1 MQTFGKSPAN
11 SGQSRLR
18 KFATGCSAVA
28 LTLCLATGASFAAK
42 PAAGGGHPGGGGGHP
57 AAAPHFSA
65 PHVSAP
71 HASAPHFAAPH
82 VSAARV
88 SAPHM
93 NGAHVGGAHFNP
105 GHAFAHP
112 HAAPHV
118 SHFSASRAAHVSH
131 FAHPSVAG
139 QSRLSHVT
147 PSARTTAHSLATTG
161 RPLTAG
167 ARAFPNARAAAF
179 RADPRSFAAH
189 RQFAA
194 NAAFRPFWHH
204 GWHPYNHLGWVGPVF
219 WPYAYGD
226 AFYYALWP
234 SDYDVDPFWAYGYGD
249 IYQAIFSPYDYG
261 DYVQGPSAPARM
273 VTLTQGMAQSCSDEA
288 AEVTGWPLDQI
299 QAAIQPNDQQA
310 ALLDNLGNAL
320 VKASDEVKAHC
331 PTTVSFAPTARLDA
345 MQQRLQ
351 ALDDAV
357 NIVSPPL
364 DKFYASLSDE
374 QKARFNNIAPPA
386 PPQANAPKSQAG
398 TPNLQAQCNASVMAW
413 PTDQIDRVVH
423 PNDAQRAK
431 LDALQSAAA
440 QAANDIKA
448 ACPTELPA
456 TPPDRLAAIGKRL
469 DAMLQGVNTVR
480 PALAAFYDSLSDEQ
494 KAHFDGMG
502 RQLFAA
508 NQE

>member
-1 MQTFGKSPAN
+1 MTHATL
-11 SGQSRLR
+11 SG
-18 KFATGCSAVA
+18 
-28 LTLCLATGASFAAK
+28 
-42 PAAGGGHPGGGGGHP
+42 
-57 AAAPHFSA
+57 
-65 PHVSAP
+65 
-71 HASAPHFAAPH
+71 
-82 VSAARV
+82 
-88 SAPHM
+88 
-93 NGAHVGGAHFNP
+93 
-105 GHAFAHP
+105 
-112 HAAPHV
+112 
-118 SHFSASRAAHVSH
+118 
-131 FAHPSVAG
+131 
-139 QSRLSHVT
+139 
-147 PSARTTAHSLATTG
+147 RTTAHSLATTA

-167 ARAFPNARAAAF
+167 ARAFPSARSAAF
-179 RADPRSFAAH
+179 HADPRSFAAH

-219 WPYAYGD
+219 WPYGYGD

-273 VTLTQGMAQSCSDEA
+273 ATLTQGMAQSCSDEA

-299 QAAIQPNDQQA
+299 QAAIQPNDQQST
-310 ALLDNLGNAL
+310 LLDNLGNAL

-364 DKFYASLSDE
+364 DKFYGSLTDE
-374 QKARFNNIAPPA
+374 QKARFNNIT
-386 PPQANAPKSQAG
+386 PPQANTNARQGQAA

-440 QAANDIKA
+440 AAANDIKA

>member
-1 MQTFGKSPAN
+1 
-11 SGQSRLR
+11 
-18 KFATGCSAVA
+18 
-28 LTLCLATGASFAAK
+28 LA
-42 PAAGGGHPGGGGGHP
+42 
-57 AAAPHFSA
+57 
-65 PHVSAP
+65 
-71 HASAPHFAAPH
+71 
-82 VSAARV
+82 
-88 SAPHM
+88 
-93 NGAHVGGAHFNP
+93 
-105 GHAFAHP
+105 
-112 HAAPHV
+112 
-118 SHFSASRAAHVSH
+118 
-131 FAHPSVAG
+131 
-139 QSRLSHVT
+139 HVT
-147 PSARTTAHSLATTG
+147 PSTRTTAHSLATTAH
-161 RPLTAG
+161 PLTAG
-167 ARAFPNARAAAF
+167 AHAFPHARSAAF
-179 RADPRSFAAH
+179 HADPRAFAAH

-204 GWHPYNHLGWVGPVF
+204 GWHPYNHLGWIGPVF

-226 AFYYALWP
+226 FFYYALWP

-261 DYVQGPSAPARM
+261 DYVQGPGAPTRM
-273 VTLTQGMAQSCSDEA
+273 ATLTQGMAQSCADEA

-299 QAAIQPNDQQA
+299 QAAIQPDGQQSS
-310 ALLDNLGNAL
+310 LLDNLGNAL

-351 ALDDAV
+351 ALADAV
-357 NIVSPPL
+357 TIVSPPL

-374 QKARFNNIAPPA
+374 QKARFNDIAPPA
-386 PPQANAPKSQAG
+386 PQQAGAPKGQQQGS
-398 TPNLQAQCNASVMAW
+398 PNLQAQCNASVMAW

-440 QAANDIKA
+440 QAADTIKA

-480 PALAAFYDSLSDEQ
+480 PALANFYDSLSDEQ